1 LQDRKMANSIVA
13 LTDTASQIAELQR
26 RQKLA
31 EALSAQGAA
40 PIEVQS
46 YKGIQ
51 APISPLSGI
60 AKVLQA
66 YLGAKQSADAI
77 KGEKE
82 ARKTAREESQT
93 ALKQYYGNP
102 EFSKFENPMSAQE
115 AAVPALT
122 PIAPPETIQM
132 GGVPTN
138 VKGNVTPVTSAQ
150 GPTTY
155 NNAQYIEPQTT
166 QGRETTPQE
175 RMAMALQFQGS
186 GNPMLEQM
194 APALYGEARGEA
206 KSAKVF
212 DAIGKA
218 NQAGADPAIMNAFKA
233 AGDSSGAVSYL
244 GSIGLKKEEALA
256 AAEAYKIKAA
266 DTAEQRQFDREARA
280 DERAA
285 QRDLTLQIAQM
296 GNDTR
301 RDIAAAVGGRG
312 PKITEG
318 QRRSA
323 ALAYRALEGNNR
335 LNDLAKQGI
344 YAPSTPFDSLFK
356 RDKNGL
362 TTIVFKSDQDRK
374 YIQAF
379 KEFIAP
385 ILRLDSGAAVPD
397 AEVESYMQTYGNKFE
412 DSPQVRWQKAQGRT
426 AAIRSVVGMGRPAFE
441 EEYGPIPEFQVLTD
455 PRGRPVAPGAP
466 KPIAPAGSGK
476 SKNVTVSNF

>member
-1 LQDRKMANSIVA
+1 MANSIVA

-60 AKVLQA
+60 AKVLQT
-66 YLGAKQSADAI
+66 YLGAKQAADAV

-82 ARKTAREESQT
+82 ARQTAREESQT

-122 PIAPPETIQM
+122 PVAPPETIQM

-138 VKGNVTPVTSAQ
+138 VKGNVTPVVSAQ

-155 NNAQYIEPQTT
+155 NNAQYVEPQAT

-194 APALYGEARGEA
+194 APALYGEAKGEA

-233 AGDSSGAVSYL
+233 AGDPSGAVSYL
-244 GSIGLKKEEALA
+244 GSIGLKREEAQA
-256 AAEAYKIKAA
+256 AAAAYQIKAA
-266 DTAEQRQFDREARA
+266 DTAEQRELDRIARADDREA
-280 DERAA
+280 
-285 QRDLTLQIAQM
+285 QRNLTFQIAQM
-296 GNDTR
+296 SNQTR
-301 RDIAAAVGGRG
+301 RDLAAA
-312 PKITEG
+312 
-318 QRRSA
+318 
-323 ALAYRALEGNNR
+323 
-335 LNDLAKQGI
+335 
-344 YAPSTPFDSLFK
+344 
-356 RDKNGL
+356 
-362 TTIVFKSDQDRK
+362 
-374 YIQAF
+374 IQA
-379 KEFIAP
+379 
-385 ILRLDSGAAVPD
+385 
-397 AEVESYMQTYGNKFE
+397 
-412 DSPQVRWQKAQGRT
+412 
-426 AAIRSVVGMGRPAFE
+426 
-441 EEYGPIPEFQVLTD
+441 
-455 PRGRPVAPGAP
+455 GAP
-466 KPIAPAGSGK
+466 KTTQSEQQSGFLANRILNSAKLISDITKKDPNAANVGLLEAAGGSIPFVGESTQKLAQSGNRQAISSAQDEIIDAALVLATGAAYTKEQMKQKRDFYKPNITDKPEIKAIKQERIKSLIQDAKVRAGPTWTPQMDQAVSGLFQPIAAPATNGRKNS
-476 SKNVTVSNF
+476 NVTVSNF

>member
-1 LQDRKMANSIVA
+1 MANSIVA

-31 EALSAQGAA
+31 EALSAQGAS

-66 YLGAKQSADAI
+66 YLGAKQAADAV

-82 ARKTAREESQT
+82 ARQTAREESQT

-122 PIAPPETIQM
+122 PVAPPETIQM

-138 VKGNVTPVTSAQ
+138 VKGNVTPVVSAQ

-155 NNAQYIEPQTT
+155 NNAQYVEPQAT

-194 APALYGEARGEA
+194 APALYGEAKGEA

-233 AGDSSGAVSYL
+233 AGDPNGAVSYL
-244 GSIGLKKEEALA
+244 GSIGLKREEAQA
-256 AAEAYKIKAA
+256 AAAAYQIKAA
-266 DTAEQRQFDREARA
+266 DTAEQRELDRIARADDREA
-280 DERAA
+280 
-285 QRDLTLQIAQM
+285 QRNLTLQIANM
-296 GNDTR
+296 GNQTR
-301 RDIAAAVGGRG
+301 RDLAAA
-312 PKITEG
+312 
-318 QRRSA
+318 
-323 ALAYRALEGNNR
+323 
-335 LNDLAKQGI
+335 
-344 YAPSTPFDSLFK
+344 
-356 RDKNGL
+356 
-362 TTIVFKSDQDRK
+362 
-374 YIQAF
+374 IQA
-379 KEFIAP
+379 
-385 ILRLDSGAAVPD
+385 
-397 AEVESYMQTYGNKFE
+397 
-412 DSPQVRWQKAQGRT
+412 
-426 AAIRSVVGMGRPAFE
+426 
-441 EEYGPIPEFQVLTD
+441 
-455 PRGRPVAPGAP
+455 GAP
-466 KPIAPAGSGK
+466 KTTQSEQQSGFLANRILNSAKLISDITKKDPNAAKVGLLEAAGGSIPFVGESTQKLAQSGNRQAISSAQDEIIDAALVLATGAAYTKEQMKQKRDFYKPNITDKPEIKAIKQERIKSLIQDAKVRAGPTWTPQMDQAVSDLFQPIAAPATNGRKNS
-476 SKNVTVSNF
+476 NVTVSNF